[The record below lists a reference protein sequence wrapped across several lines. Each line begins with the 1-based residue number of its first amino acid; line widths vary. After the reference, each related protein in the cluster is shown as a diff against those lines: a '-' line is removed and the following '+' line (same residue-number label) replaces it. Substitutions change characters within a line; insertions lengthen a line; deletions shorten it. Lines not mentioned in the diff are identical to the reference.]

1 MEGIRF
7 AFLCREKPEPT
18 GKKVAVIGAGPAG
31 LAATG
36 YLVCQ
41 GHEVHVYDKLPEPG
55 GLMLFGIPE
64 FRIPIYRVREGYKE
78 LEKVYNVKFFTR
90 TKVCFGN
97 PKESGDEFVERR
109 IEFEEILKNYDAVLI
124 ATGTWN
130 AYVPTIPGSDLE
142 GVYPALEYLFRI
154 KSAKL
159 GHMDWSEVPPVEGR
173 KVLVVGAGHSAVDAA
188 LESINLGAEKVYMSY
203 RRTIREAPRGLT
215 RSTSSSRE
223 GLSGWRGQC
232 LSG

>member
-1 MEGIRF
+1 MRF
-7 AFLCREKPEPT
+7 YVGKPEPT

-142 GVYPALEYLFRI
+142 GSTRRLSTCSGSRAPSWAI
-154 KSAKL
+154 WTGGSA
-159 GHMDWSEVPPVEGR
+159 PVEG
-173 KVLVVGAGHSAVDAA
+173 
-188 LESINLGAEKVYMSY
+188 EK
-203 RRTIREAPRGLT
+203 
-215 RSTSSSRE
+215 SS
-223 GLSGWRGQC
+223 W
-232 LSG
+232 

>member
-18 GKKVAVIGAGPAG
+18 GKKVAVIGGAGPAG

-142 GVYPALEYLFRI
+142 GGSTRRLSTCSGSRAPSWAIWTGV
-154 KSAKL
+154 KC
-159 GHMDWSEVPPVEGR
+159 PPVEGGR

-188 LESINLGAEKVYMSY
+188 LESINLGG
-203 RRTIREAPRGLT
+203 RR
-215 RSTSSSRE
+215 RST
-223 GLSGWRGQC
+223 
-232 LSG
+232 